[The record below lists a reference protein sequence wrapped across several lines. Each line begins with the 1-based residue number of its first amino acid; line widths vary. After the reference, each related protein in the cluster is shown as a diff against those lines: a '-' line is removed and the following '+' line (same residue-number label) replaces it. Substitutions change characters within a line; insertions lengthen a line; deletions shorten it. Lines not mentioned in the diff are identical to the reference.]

1 MQILLF
7 VILLSFRL
15 CCGSYEELFGN
26 GNFRPEDKVRI
37 LPVLRIFSPIFKFD
51 FFLQK
56 ENAVAKFLSSS
67 TEDLILLFKAEK
79 SLVQKFGS
87 NEFLQDDKTNLT
99 ISEFLNSI
107 DYE

>member
-51 FFLQK
+51 FFSQK
-56 ENAVAKFLSSS
+56 NMYINNSLKARLR
-67 TEDLILLFKAEK
+67 LFYA
-79 SLVQKFGS
+79 
-87 NEFLQDDKTNLT
+87 
-99 ISEFLNSI
+99 
-107 DYE
+107 